1 MVEFEQSRLQALV
14 GYRVLDT
21 PADPAF
27 DRLTALASDLF
38 DAPIALVSLID
49 DERQWFKSR
58 VGLDECQTPR
68 DQAFCAHAIRL
79 DPGAVMVVKDATL
92 DPRFAD
98 NPLVTGGPGIRFYA
112 GAVLTSPSGY
122 NLGTLCVIDT
132 KARPE
137 GLSDKDT
144 ARLRSLG
151 QVVVDA
157 LELARSTREAVEQR
171 RLLTLAETVSGVG
184 HWRHVVKT
192 GEVRWSDEVYRI
204 HGVTRDTFDPAYN
217 DAVEFY
223 GPEERATVDAL
234 VMRSMATGEGYDF
247 EMNLRRADGETR
259 VVVSRAVC
267 ELDETGAVEAMF
279 GVFQDVTEQVGAVAR
294 AKASE
299 ARFRLLAE
307 NAPDIIAE
315 SELDGRF
322 NYLSPAIE
330 TITGYAPEELIGRN
344 FFELVDPEDGAAVQ
358 AACAASYRSGGAVPA
373 RRLEYRSTHKDGRPL
388 WLESAPTLRADPE
401 TGQFVGVA
409 DVIRDITERKAL
421 EGQVRDALRAA
432 QAAAVAKAEFL
443 ANMSHELRT
452 PLTSVIG
459 FSNLLQQSDKLAS
472 DERRYADRI
481 QTASQALLS
490 VINDIL
496 DFSKLEAGGV
506 ELDPRPFG
514 VMDLAREAMELIE
527 PQAQA
532 KGLVLNITGG
542 EGLDGFLVG
551 DGPRLRQVML
561 NFLSNAAKFTAR
573 GSITLDA
580 RGEPDGQGGVKLSVC
595 VTDTGIGF
603 PPEQAERLF
612 ERFVQADGSTTR
624 DYGGTGLGLTIS
636 QRLIEMMDG
645 DIGAIGRPGQG
656 ATFWFTAPL
665 EAAATAAAPQ
675 HDTARPR
682 LVSARVLMADDAAHN
697 RELVGGVL
705 TQLGLDVETVEDGA
719 AAVDAV
725 ARGAFDLVLMDIHMP
740 RMDGL
745 TATRAIRALGGAFK
759 DLPILALTAN
769 VEPSHL
775 KLCAEAGLNGHVAK
789 PIDFAALVAELVRH
803 LPAPPLEK
811 CA

>member
-1 MVEFEQSRLQALV
+1 MAEFEQSRLQALL

-38 DAPIALVSLID
+38 DAPIALVSLVD

-68 DQAFCAHAIRL
+68 DQAFCAHAIKL
-79 DPGAVMVVKDATL
+79 DPGSVMVVEDATL
-92 DPRFAD
+92 DPRFVD
-98 NPLVTGGPGIRFYA
+98 NALVTGAPGIRFYA
-112 GAVLTSPSGY
+112 GAVLTSPDGY

-132 KARPE
+132 QPRPE

-144 ARLRSLG
+144 ARLRALG
-151 QVVVDA
+151 RVVVDA
-157 LELARSTREAVEQR
+157 LELARATREAVEQR
-171 RLLTLAETVSGVG
+171 RLLVLAETVSGVG
-184 HWRHVVKT
+184 HWRHVIKT

-204 HGVTRDTFDPAYN
+204 HGVRRDDFDPAYN

-223 GPEERATVDAL
+223 GPEERATIDAL
-234 VMRSMATGEGYDF
+234 VMAALATGEGYDF
-247 EMNLRRADGETR
+247 QMNLRRADGETR

-267 ELDETGAVEAMF
+267 ELDEAGAVEAMF
-279 GVFQDVTEQVGAVAR
+279 GVFQDVTDHV
-294 AKASE
+294 
-299 ARFRLLAE
+299 
-307 NAPDIIAE
+307 
-315 SELDGRF
+315 
-322 NYLSPAIE
+322 
-330 TITGYAPEELIGRN
+330 
-344 FFELVDPEDGAAVQ
+344 
-358 AACAASYRSGGAVPA
+358 
-373 RRLEYRSTHKDGRPL
+373 
-388 WLESAPTLRADPE
+388 
-401 TGQFVGVA
+401 
-409 DVIRDITERKAL
+409 
-421 EGQVRDALRAA
+421 DALRTAHAA
-432 QAAAVAKAEFL
+432 TVAKAEFL

-459 FSNLLQQSDKLAS
+459 FSNLLRQSDSLAS

-514 VMDLAREAMELIE
+514 VMELAREAMDLIE

-532 KGLVLNITGG
+532 KGLALNITGG
-542 EGLDGFLVG
+542 EGLDGLLVG

-573 GSITLDA
+573 GAITLDA
-580 RGEPDGQGGVKLSVC
+580 RGEPDGLGGVRLSVC

-603 PPEQAERLF
+603 APEQAERLF

-656 ATFWFTAPL
+656 ATFWFTVPL
-665 EAAATAAAPQ
+665 RAAIGAAVPP
-675 HDTARPR
+675 HEIARPR
-682 LVSARVLMADDAAHN
+682 LVSAKVLLADDAAAN
-697 RELVGGVL
+697 RELVGAVL
-705 TQLGLDVETVEDGA
+705 TQLGLEVETVEDGA

-725 ARGAFDLVLMDIHMP
+725 ARGDFDLVLMDIHMP
-740 RMDGL
+740 GMDGL
-745 TATRAIRALGGAFK
+745 AATRAIRTLGGDFRR
-759 DLPILALTAN
+759 LPILALTAN

-775 KLCAEAGLNGHVAK
+775 KICAEAGLNGHVAK
-789 PIDFAALVAELVRH
+789 PIDFAAMVAELVRH

>member
-1 MVEFEQSRLQALV
+1 VVEFEQSRLQALL

-38 DAPIALVSLID
+38 DAPIALISLID
-49 DERQWFKSR
+49 QERQWFKSR
-58 VGLDECQTPR
+58 VGLDACQTPR
-68 DQAFCAHAIRL
+68 DQAFCAHAIKL
-79 DPGAVMVVKDATL
+79 DPGSVMVVEDATL
-92 DPRFAD
+92 DPRFAA
-98 NPLVTGGPGIRFYA
+98 NPLVTGAPDIRFYA
-112 GAVLTSPSGY
+112 GAVLTGSDGH

-132 KARPE
+132 KARPD
-137 GLSDKDT
+137 GLSDRD
-144 ARLRSLG
+144 AGRLRALAR
-151 QVVVDA
+151 VVVDE
-157 LELARSTREAVEQR
+157 LELARKTREAVEQR
-171 RLLTLAETVSGVG
+171 RLLALAETVSGVG
-184 HWRHVVKT
+184 HWRHVIKT

-204 HGVTRDTFDPAYN
+204 HGVTRDDFDPAYH
-217 DAVEFY
+217 DAIEFY
-223 GPEERATVDAL
+223 GPEERATIDAL
-234 VMRSMATGEGYDF
+234 VMESLATGEGYDF
-247 EMNLRRADGETR
+247 QMNLRRADGETR

-279 GVFQDVTEQVGAVAR
+279 GVFQDVTDHV
-294 AKASE
+294 
-299 ARFRLLAE
+299 
-307 NAPDIIAE
+307 
-315 SELDGRF
+315 
-322 NYLSPAIE
+322 
-330 TITGYAPEELIGRN
+330 
-344 FFELVDPEDGAAVQ
+344 
-358 AACAASYRSGGAVPA
+358 
-373 RRLEYRSTHKDGRPL
+373 
-388 WLESAPTLRADPE
+388 
-401 TGQFVGVA
+401 
-409 DVIRDITERKAL
+409 
-421 EGQVRDALRAA
+421 DALRAA
-432 QAAAVAKAEFL
+432 EAAGVAKAEFL

-459 FSNLLQQSDKLAS
+459 FSNLLKQSDTLAA

-527 PQAQA
+527 TQAQA
-532 KGLVLNITGG
+532 KGLALNITGG
-542 EGLDGFLVG
+542 EGLEGLLVG

-573 GSITLDA
+573 GAITLDA
-580 RGEPDGQGGVKLSVC
+580 RGEPDGLGGVRLSVC

-636 QRLIEMMDG
+636 QRLIEMMGG

-656 ATFWFTAPL
+656 ATFWFTVPL
-665 EAAATAAAPQ
+665 RAAIGAAVPP
-675 HDTARPR
+675 HEIARPR
-682 LVSARVLMADDAAHN
+682 LVNAKVLLADDAAAN

-705 TQLGLDVETVEDGA
+705 TQLGLEVETVEDGV

-725 ARGAFDLVLMDIHMP
+725 ARGDFDLVLMDIRMP
-740 RMDGL
+740 GMDGL
-745 TATRAIRALGGAFK
+745 DATRAIRALGGEVRR
-759 DLPILALTAN
+759 LPILALTAN

-775 KLCAEAGLNGHVAK
+775 KICADAGMDGHVAK
-789 PIDFAALVAELVRH
+789 PIDFGTLVAELVRH